1 MNIPK
6 GTVKV
11 VVYITLLLVF
21 GILAFVG
28 TFGAV
33 MTGAAERAITG
44 IQRISSHVRRW

>member
-21 GILAFVG
+21 GVLAYVG
-28 TFGAV
+28 TIGMI
-33 MTGAAERAITG
+33 MTFAAERAITG
-44 IQRISSHVRRW
+44 IQRIGSRIREW